1 MTIGMSLSA
10 VVARIDQLM
19 ADQQQLSGASPAT
32 AGAATTPASAGT
44 TSAAGVETS
53 DFAQTLAQAQQSSS
67 MTSATAT
74 SGQPAGVVVPE
85 ASWNPQQKPIAS
97 WIAPVLDWA
106 SQHGWSGNVTSGY
119 RSYSEQASINAQGL
133 YSAPAGTSNHES
145 AAYPGGA
152 VDVSDP
158 SQLLAVLRGY
168 PGPEKLVGGV
178 LGPVD
183 PEHFSATGH

>member
-1 MTIGMSLSA
+1 MSLSA

-19 ADQQQLSGASPAT
+19 VDQQQLSGATPLNAGTATST
-32 AGAATTPASAGT
+32 AGTPTSSATGVGTSSFAA
-44 TSAAGVETS
+44 
-53 DFAQTLAQAQQSSS
+53 TLAQAQQSSS
-67 MTSATAT
+67 MTAATAT
-74 SGQPAGVVVPE
+74 SGLPADVVVPQ

-106 SQHGWSGNVTSGY
+106 SQHGWSGTVTSGY

-133 YSAPAGTSNHES
+133 YSAPAGKSNHET

-158 SQLLAVLRGY
+158 AQLLAVLRGY
-168 PGPEKLVGGV
+168 PGPERLVGGV
-178 LGPVD
+178 LGAVD

>member
-1 MTIGMSLSA
+1 MSLSA

-19 ADQQQLSGASPAT
+19 ADQQQLSGASPLS
-32 AGAATTPASAGT
+32 AGATTTPASAGT
-44 TSAAGVETS
+44 TNAAGVGTS

-74 SGQPAGVVVPE
+74 NGLPAGVVVPD
-85 ASWNPQQKPIAS
+85 ASWNSQQKPIAS

-106 SQHGWSGNVTSGY
+106 SQHGWSGHVTSGY

-145 AAYPGGA
+145 ATYPGGA

>member
-10 VVARIDQLM
+10 VVAHIDQLM
-19 ADQQQLSGASPAT
+19 VDQQQMAGATPLNAAT
-32 AGAATTPASAGT
+32 ATSTPTTGPTGAGT
-44 TSAAGVETS
+44 SS
-53 DFAQTLAQAQQSSS
+53 FASTLAQAQQSSS
-67 MTSATAT
+67 MTAATAT
-74 SGQPAGVVVPE
+74 SGLPADVMVPQ

-106 SQHGWSGNVTSGY
+106 SQHGWSGAVTSGY
-119 RSYSEQASINAQGL
+119 RSYSEQSSINAQGL
-133 YSAPAGTSNHES
+133 YSAPAGESNHET
-145 AAYPGGA
+145 ATYPGGA

-178 LGPVD
+178 LGAVD